1 MREGETDGRGT
12 QLYIISIVMVV
23 VTGFLVMARI
33 AARLP
38 KTRPSL
44 GLDDYTIIVAL
55 VSQHEQFTEKYCRNR
70 RLADNISCREWHRM
84 RSYISRLWRT
94 HCGSHKETK
103 NRGPTGEHIL
113 CYLFVL

>member
-1 MREGETDGRGT
+1 MSFCDPSILSGWLVHSEFHAREGEIDGRGT

-55 VSQHEQFTEKYCRNR
+55 VSQHGQFTEKYCRN
-70 RLADNISCREWHRM
+70 
-84 RSYISRLWRT
+84 
-94 HCGSHKETK
+94 
-103 NRGPTGEHIL
+103 
-113 CYLFVL
+113 